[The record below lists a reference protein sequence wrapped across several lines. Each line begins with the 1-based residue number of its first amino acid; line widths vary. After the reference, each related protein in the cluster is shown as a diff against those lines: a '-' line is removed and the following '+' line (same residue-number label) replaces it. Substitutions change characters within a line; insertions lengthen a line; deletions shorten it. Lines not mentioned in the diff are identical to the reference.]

1 MTSQTLQL
9 VTDSHSPTLNN
20 SMFINSPPSGNG
32 GYNIMH
38 HLLSKYRAFTQDIQ
52 DIIDIIDSEPDN
64 TSLTKMQWDATYSI
78 IGEAE
83 INAFLLIN
91 ETHATSKEIRDRIT
105 AGISRQLRLAAED
118 GDTELAVSESSKA
131 SLFNFAKM
139 QKITTAPFIVLRD
152 NGNLSAIWK
161 FNDKDKFK
169 LIFLKDGS
177 LNYVAFLNKAG
188 ERDIQ
193 HENTDITGV
202 MEFIQS
208 NGIPL

>member
-1 MTSQTLQL
+1 MTSQALQSRI
-9 VTDSHSPTLNN
+9 DSYSPIVND
-20 SMFINSPPSGNG
+20 SMFVTTPSSGNG
-32 GYNIMH
+32 IYSIIDN
-38 HLLSKYRAFTQDIQ
+38 LLSKSKYTFIRN
-52 DIIDIIDSEPDN
+52 IIDVIDPEPDN
-64 TSLTKMQWDATYSI
+64 ANPTEMQWDKIFST

-83 INAFLLIN
+83 INTSLLIN

-152 NGNLSAIWK
+152 NGNLSATWK
-161 FNDKDKFK
+161 FSNKDKFK
-169 LIFLKDGS
+169 LIFLEDGS